1 MKMMQYKGYFGS
13 IDASTEDNLLFG
25 KLEFIKALVSY
36 EGETVTGLKEAFEA
50 AVDDYLQYCKETGV
64 SAEKP
69 FKGTF
74 NVRVGPER
82 HARIMQYVH
91 QNRLKSLN
99 DFVSQAIDHELDR
112 LEA

>member
-25 KLEFIKALVSY
+25 KLEFIKALISY
-36 EGETVTGLKEAFEA
+36 EGETVTELKKAFEE
-50 AVDDYLQYCKETGV
+50 AVDDYLQHCKESGV
-64 SAEKP
+64 SPEKP

-82 HARIMQYVH
+82 HARIMQHVH
-91 QNRLKSLN
+91 QNQMKSLN
-99 DFVSQAIDHELDR
+99 EFVSQAIDHELDR
-112 LEA
+112 LQA